1 MGISVRGEGAKQVIL
16 SDIKKGSLGRQTGKR
31 AAQNLSPN
39 LGTTVGQS
47 PSRFREQTAWPIV
60 GNALDDER
68 EKRTGLGGEKTKGT
82 ENYCLVSLQRSG
94 DNVGEEKEP

>member
-39 LGTTVGQS
+39 LGTTVGQI
-47 PSRFREQTAWPIV
+47 PSRFREQTTWPIV

-68 EKRTGLGGEKTKGT
+68 EKRTGLGGEKKR
-82 ENYCLVSLQRSG
+82 YR
-94 DNVGEEKEP
+94 